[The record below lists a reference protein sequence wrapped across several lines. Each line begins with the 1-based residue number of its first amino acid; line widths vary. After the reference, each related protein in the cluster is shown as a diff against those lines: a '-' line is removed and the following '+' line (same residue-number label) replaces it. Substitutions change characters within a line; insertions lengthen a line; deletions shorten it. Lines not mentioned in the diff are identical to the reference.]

1 MKRHYHVLH
10 GMAGLYMPN
19 VNEVATTKQ
28 EAWNM
33 AQWELRNDREAGRKV
48 TKVGKQE
55 WWIVDG
61 STHYVC
67 DISSCHEVDCLQDVG
82 NLTT

>member
-10 GMAGLYMPN
+10 GMAGLYIPN
-19 VNEVATTKQ
+19 VNEIAKTKQ

-33 AQWELRNDREAGRKV
+33 AQWELGIDREAGRKV
-48 TKVGKQE
+48 TKVGKQD

-67 DISSCHEVDCLQDVG
+67 DISVCQEACL
-82 NLTT
+82 

>member
-1 MKRHYHVLH
+1 MKHHYHVLH

-19 VNEVATTKQ
+19 VNYVTLTKKD
-28 EAWNM
+28 AWDT

-55 WWIVDG
+55 WSVVDDG
-61 STHYVC
+61 TTYTCEVTSC
-67 DISSCHEVDCLQDVG
+67 DDKCL
-82 NLTT
+82 

>member
-1 MKRHYHVLH
+1 MV
-10 GMAGLYMPN
+10 GLYLPN

-61 STHYVC
+61 GTHYVC
-67 DISSCHEVDCLQDVG
+67 DISSCYEAECVFDNSL
-82 NLTT
+82 